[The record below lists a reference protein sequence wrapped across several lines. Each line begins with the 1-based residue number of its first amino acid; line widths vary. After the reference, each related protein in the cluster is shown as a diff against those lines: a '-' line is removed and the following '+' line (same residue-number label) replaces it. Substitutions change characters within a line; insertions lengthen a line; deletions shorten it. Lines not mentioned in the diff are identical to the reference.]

1 MLCPTAMR
9 ISPAPLRS
17 CITRSLWFAAQLT
30 PLEEYEIEGARAFEA
45 MVIKNRM
52 QVGGKGEPWCD

>member
-1 MLCPTAMR
+1 MR